1 MWSDS
6 LSMGSL
12 VSKSVFNQI
21 IRMRGRFYL
30 LATDDSIVFIGT
42 FVFIAAILRLIKFDF
57 S

>member
-12 VSKSVFNQI
+12 VSKSVFNQT

-30 LATDDSIVFIGT
+30 LATDDSICFYWN
-42 FVFIAAILRLIKFDF
+42 FRFYCSDFAAY
-57 S
+57 